1 MIKLTR
7 LNNSSYFLNPFLIET
22 IEETP
27 DTIITLTNGKKFIVK
42 EKALDVMVLIK
53 EFYRDIHLLKGIG
66 IQEVGDPNVQE

>member
-7 LNNSSYFLNPFLIET
+7 LNNSSYFLNPFLIEI

-53 EFYRDIHLLKGIG
+53 EFYRDIHLLKTVG
-66 IQEVGDPNVQE
+66 IQEVGDPNV